1 MHGTVETLDGMNSR
15 GKITRMANHISVGEI
30 ANAMKVADVSF
41 QAGLAGRE
49 VNAIFDKSKSCQEI
63 EASFIARA
71 SSAQLDSLDQYK
83 KNYKVFGQV
92 MQVSEKEK
100 KVMEIYFQKMYDKQL
115 SYSFLTNNCS

>member
-1 MHGTVETLDGMNSR
+1 MGRLGAMSAEVVFAERLAAWGL
-15 GKITRMANHISVGEI
+15 KGEEV